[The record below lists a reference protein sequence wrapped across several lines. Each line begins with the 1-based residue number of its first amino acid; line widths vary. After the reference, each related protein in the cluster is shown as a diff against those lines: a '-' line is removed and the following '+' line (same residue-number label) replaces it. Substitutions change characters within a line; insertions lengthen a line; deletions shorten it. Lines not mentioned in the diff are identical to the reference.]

1 MCVGACV
8 RACVVSAARSS
19 IVLLHG
25 PVSAPSPLP
34 HLPAPP
40 RRLILPGGKAMM
52 WEAAGEDEGRAGRGG
67 EAGGGAPHIIC
78 LRAAQTARLPPPL
91 SPLC

>member
-1 MCVGACV
+1 
-8 RACVVSAARSS
+8 
-19 IVLLHG
+19 
-25 PVSAPSPLP
+25 
-34 HLPAPP
+34 
-40 RRLILPGGKAMM
+40 MM

-67 EAGGGAPHIIC
+67 EGGGAPHIIC